1 MQLASSRFN
10 VRVEKRPEASFSQ
23 TIGEIRSWLDGH
35 NLRSASITPVATRE
49 YGLGF
54 EISFH
59 NEDEASTFQRQFS
72 LHPTRRL
79 CEIAAPNQSLI
90 SDELRTAAHNREARG
105 WEVNRDRSKPEE
117 PEDPAD
123 ELTALHEVSESIT
136 ASGNYLAAADRLFA
150 AYGASN
156 QERLGEVIEKALGQ
170 SYRASQAVHQLHLLF
185 RQERRKSK

>member
-35 NLRSASITPVATRE
+35 NLRSASITPAATRE

-90 SDELRTAAHNREARG
+90 SDELRTAAHNRKARG
-105 WEVNRDRSKPEE
+105 WEVDRDRSKPEE
-117 PEDPAD
+117 PQDPAD
-123 ELTALHEVSESIT
+123 KLTAVHEVNESIT

-150 AYGASN
+150 AHGDP
-156 QERLGEVIEKALGQ
+156 ERLREVIEKALRQ
-170 SYRASQAVHQLHLLF
+170 SQRASQAVHRLHLLF
-185 RQERRKSK
+185 RQERRKNR